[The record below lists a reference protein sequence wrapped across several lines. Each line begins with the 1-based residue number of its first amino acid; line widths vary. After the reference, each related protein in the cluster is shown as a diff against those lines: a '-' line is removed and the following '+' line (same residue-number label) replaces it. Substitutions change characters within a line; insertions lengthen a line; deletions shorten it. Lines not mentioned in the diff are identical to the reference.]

1 MEIGICQWQ
10 SRAHQIAEKAEE
22 VEEKSAELLEQ
33 VNGVLS
39 DVYMDKL
46 DDLESAVRPL
56 VEEYEEAVEE
66 ARA

>member
-1 MEIGICQWQ
+1 MPMAVAPAQ
-10 SRAHQIAEKAEE
+10 QIAEKAEE
-22 VEEKSAELLEQ
+22 VEEKSAELLEL

-39 DVYMDKL
+39 DVYMEKF
-46 DDLESAVRPL
+46 DDLESAVRTL